1 MTENKRFKIVDEQFI
16 SYYGGTG
23 YKISNE
29 ECGFWLWHNKNE
41 SQKVCDKLNS
51 ILDENEQ
58 LKKENYELHK
68 RLGDFEPFEDHIKER
83 TSKTS
88 INDIVR
94 LVKTDEST
102 DSVQLKKEAQ
112 LNICERKLLGMEE
125 DRDYYK
131 TKPASLEDG
140 YIKLQKEN
148 KQLKQH
154 NTELITKIDFLER
167 IIDGDVE

>member
-1 MTENKRFKIVDEQFI
+1 MTEKRFKIVDEQFI

-68 RLGDFEPFEDHIKER
+68 RLGDFEPFEEHMKER

-88 INDIVR
+88 VNYIVG
-94 LVKTDEST
+94 LVKTS
-102 DSVQLKKEAQ
+102 Q
-112 LNICERKLLGMEE
+112 
-125 DRDYYK
+125 
-131 TKPASLEDG
+131 
-140 YIKLQKEN
+140 
-148 KQLKQH
+148 
-154 NTELITKIDFLER
+154 
-167 IIDGDVE
+167 